1 MIVIIHWQKINEKKE
16 TKNKI
21 NFESGYNYYNS
32 DCIWNRNENKKAIYL
47 KYICENGK

>member
-21 NFESGYNYYNS
+21 NFESGYNYNNS
-32 DCIWNRNENKKAIYL
+32 DCIWNRNENKKSYL
-47 KYICENGK
+47 PEKNL